1 MNISLIVQSFTFNN
15 KNTTVSDDF
24 LNSIKDNKYDTSVFF
39 DYYDTVYV
47 EACIKIKK
55 PSLIVLVQV
64 SATERILLEKFK
76 FITSLGV
83 PIYMFIEDTYYYKSS
98 LKTLPSEITRL
109 ILWYKN
115 KRIKESFSS
124 LNTNL
129 TITNFD
135 SRFVNTNIYNDYKL
149 EKKYDI
155 LLYGCRS
162 CNYTYTDHLIT
173 VEDYLNK
180 NSHHYYD
187 GKIPFYPLRQRM
199 ESIFV
204 NRLCKKYN
212 IYIVPETSI
221 LDEKIR
227 FVANENL
234 SRLINQSYLTVCC
247 SSIADVL
254 FHKHMEIPASNS
266 VILGSY
272 PSDYEDLF
280 KGNIVE
286 VNEFMDDETIVKI
299 IDDALS
305 DKKQL
310 LDMSERLCKKIHQEH
325 NLMKASENFSQIIDN
340 LVSKHKLYL

>member
-24 LNSIKDNKYDTSVFF
+24 LNSIKDNKYDTSVFL

-98 LKTLPSEITRL
+98 LKTLPSEISGL

-115 KRIKESFSS
+115 KRISESFASI
-124 LNTNL
+124 NKNL
-129 TITNFD
+129 TITHFD
-135 SRFVNTNIYNDYKL
+135 SRFVNTNIYKDYKL

-162 CNYTYTDHLIT
+162 CNYTHTDNLIT
-173 VEDYLNK
+173 VQDYLNK
-180 NSHHYYD
+180 NSHRYAD
-187 GKIPFYPLRQRM
+187 GKIPFYPVRDKI
-199 ESIFV
+199 ESILV
-204 NRLCKKYN
+204 NRLRSRYN
-212 IYIVPETSI
+212 IYIVPITDIYLGSTPE
-221 LDEKIR
+221 
-227 FVANENL
+227 FANENL

-254 FHKHMEIPASNS
+254 LHKHMEIPASNS
-266 VILGSY
+266 LILGSY
-272 PSDYEDLF
+272 PTDYADLF

-286 VNEFMDDETIVKI
+286 VNEFMDDETIIRI

-305 DKKQL
+305 DKQKL
-310 LDMSERLCKKIHQEH
+310 LDMSERLCQKIHNEH
-325 NLMKASENFSQIIDN
+325 NLLKASENFSQIIDN
-340 LVSKHKLYL
+340 LVSNHKLYS